1 MFQNLSLQLFLLKM
15 KDSQKDKFASIISV
29 LPDSPGVYQFFN
41 QLNEIIYVGKAK
53 NLKKRVSSY
62 FSKDRYENN
71 KLKVLVS
78 KIDRIEYIVVE
89 SESDAFLL
97 ENNFIKK
104 HQPRYNILLKD
115 DKTFPWICIKNET
128 FPRVFY
134 TRTVINDGSKYFGPY
149 TSVYMVKVLLDLV
162 KQLYPLRNCNLNL
175 SEKNIKQNKFKSCLE
190 YHIGNCK
197 APCIGLQS
205 SENYLHSIDQIKQIL
220 KGDIHKL
227 IIYLNELMQEQS
239 LKFKFEEAQLIKN
252 KIEVLEKYKS
262 KSTIVN
268 PSLTNV
274 DVFSILDDKNSAY
287 VNFLKVMD
295 GIIVQ
300 AHTLEIKK
308 KLDESVSDMLIMAI
322 IEIRNRLSSES
333 KEIIVPFQIDL
344 ELNHIKFTVPQKG
357 DKKALLDLSERNLK
371 YYRLEK
377 QKKSEKK
384 KEKHSSKRILEI
396 IKKDLNLKS
405 IPEHIECFDNS
416 NIQGSNPVAA
426 CVVFKNAKPSIK
438 DYRHYNIKTVDGP
451 NDFASM
457 EEVVFRRYKRLIDE
471 GKSLPQLIVI
481 DGGKGQLNAALK
493 SLVKLELKESVSIIG
508 IAKRLEE
515 IFFPNDPVPLYLDK
529 NSESLKVIQQIRNEA
544 HRFGIKF
551 HRNKR
556 SGNFIK
562 SELEDIPGIGEKT
575 IEQILTKYK
584 TIKKIRSL
592 SQDELSSE
600 IGRIKSKLLIEYF
613 NNSKFI

>member
-1 MFQNLSLQLFLLKM
+1 M

-78 KIDRIEYIVVE
+78 KINRIEYIVVE

-175 SEKNIKQNKFKSCLE
+175 SEKNIKKNKFKPCLE